1 MDLQLALGA
10 VEDNVPG
17 DVKPLWPEVTKTCML
32 MWRSLD
38 YMLSNPDEAQRGLR
52 VAITDAAKSIG
63 VPLDNIQPSVDV
75 CAFMILRELR
85 EKKESS
91 EASVRG
97 PTTAQ
102 SYLTTPQT
110 HLMPIVPTPGS
121 DVPLS
126 AGQKQFIASTT
137 PPA

>member
-1 MDLQLALGA
+1 MLTKPAATLAKSHKVHTLEQA
-10 VEDNVPG
+10 
-17 DVKPLWPEVTKTCML
+17 
-32 MWRSLD
+32 
-38 YMLSNPDEAQRGLR
+38 AQRGLK
-52 VAITDAAKSIG
+52 VAITEAAKSIG

-75 CAFMILRELR
+75 CVFMILRELR

-110 HLMPIVPTPGS
+110 LLMP
-121 DVPLS
+121 PL
-126 AGQKQFIASTT
+126 AIELLYRRDRRAARRDTRWR
-137 PPA
+137 